1 MKKQAISENRVNFE
15 NARRILFGTDL
26 IPGTNRERW
35 TTAGMFKPI
44 DETNMGPFTLGPYNF
59 TKAGNRIYLDTDN
72 ALIFITIIKNYISIS
87 WPKLGSRIHGFTSSN
102 LDVIEKSQD
111 FFQHENKIYFNAS
124 FSKQVYFSVVGK
136 EPPPLTGRILPNDDE
151 KLMEHYRKTK
161 NVGKRDFELLWG
173 VKNIQILSVPYNE
186 ISEGIAR
193 YRDITCVFSAGLV
206 GLQVSVTG
214 VFPWKHVKP
223 YFTKSSNDI
232 CEYEDG
238 NFWFYDDM
246 VYLAGAIDW
255 LMHVLTGPDPRNY
268 DARPFDNQDIPLKED
283 SEPRKRYFTFEK
295 DQYGIYHMK
304 GNMNPV
310 YFVLDGGGID
320 STFDLRIAND
330 RMTIIDAKLIRNTT
344 IRLLREIEGNANF
357 PKHYANFMAVENY
370 RDLPYSRTLFNA
382 AIARIDR
389 FDQYEYLGC
398 AVCGEE
404 SSKKCG
410 NCNQLYC
417 GEECQKLHWDQGHR
431 DECL

>member
-1 MKKQAISENRVNFE
+1 MKKQAISERRVQFE
-15 NARRILFGTDL
+15 NARRIIFGTDL

-35 TTAGMFKPI
+35 TTAGMFKPT
-44 DETNMGPFTLGPYNF
+44 DETNMKPFTLGSYRF
-59 TKAGNRIYLDTDN
+59 IKAGNRIYLDTDN

-87 WPKLGSRIHGFTSSN
+87 WPKLSRVSSN
-102 LDVIEKSQD
+102 LSDTWERQKSQIY
-111 FFQHENKIYFNAS
+111 FQHENKIYFNAS
-124 FSKQVYFSVVGK
+124 FSKDVTTSISGVK
-136 EPPPLTGRILPNDDE
+136 PPALTGRVLPNDDE
-151 KLMEHYRKTK
+151 KLIEHYKKTK
-161 NVGKRDFELLWG
+161 NATEIDFQLFWG
-173 VKNIQILSVPYNE
+173 AEDIPILTIPPNE
-186 ISEGIAR
+186 IPEGIAK
-193 YRDITCVFSAGLV
+193 YQDITCIFSAGLV
-206 GLQVSVTG
+206 GLQVGVTG
-214 VFPWKHVKP
+214 VVPWQHVKP

-232 CEYEDG
+232 CEYE
-238 NFWFYDDM
+238 NVKFWYYNDI
-246 VYLAGAIDW
+246 VYIAEAIDW

-268 DARPFDNQDIPLKED
+268 DARPFDNQDVPLKED

-295 DQYGIYHMK
+295 DQYDIYHMK
-304 GNMNPV
+304 GSMNPV
-310 YFVLDGGGID
+310 YFVLDGGGGID
-320 STFDLRIAND
+320 STFDSRIAND

-344 IRLLREIEGNANF
+344 IRLLREIEGSANF

-417 GEECQKLHWDQGHR
+417 GEKCQKLHWEQGHR
-431 DECL
+431 DKCQ

>member
-35 TTAGMFKPI
+35 TTAGIFKPI
-44 DETNMGPFTLGPYNF
+44 DETNMGPFTLGSYRF
-59 TKAGNRIYLDTDN
+59 TKAGNRIYLYQDVGCM
-72 ALIFITIIKNYISIS
+72 ITIIENYISIS
-87 WPKLGSRIHGFTSSN
+87 WPQLQGFSSN
-102 LDVIEKSQD
+102 LEVIRRSQN
-111 FFQHENKIYFNAS
+111 FFQHENKIYVNAS
-124 FSKQVYFSVVGK
+124 FSENVYYSILAG
-136 EPPPLTGRILPNDDE
+136 PPALTGRILPNDDE
-151 KLMEHYRKTK
+151 KLMKHYRKTK
-161 NVGKRDFELLWG
+161 NITEIDFKLLWG
-173 VKNIQILSVPYNE
+173 AEDIPILTIPHNE
-186 ISEGIAR
+186 IPEGIAK
-193 YRDITCVFSAGLV
+193 YQDITCIFSAGLAE
-206 GLQVSVTG
+206 LQVGVTG
-214 VFPWKHVKP
+214 VVPWKHVRS
-223 YFTKSSNDI
+223 YHESSDEI
-232 CEYEDG
+232 CEYEYG
-238 NFWFYDDM
+238 KFWYYNDI
-246 VYLAGAIDW
+246 VYWAGAIDW

-283 SEPRKRYFTFEK
+283 SEPRRRYFTFEK

-304 GNMNPV
+304 GNENPRF
-310 YFVLDGGGID
+310 FVLDGGGID

-370 RDLPYSRTLFNA
+370 RALPYSRTLFRA
-382 AIARIDR
+382 AVARIDR